1 MDTKKSR
8 RSFLKGSAA
17 LGAAYIA
24 PSPSLTG
31 SMPVSVIVVGAGA
44 FGGWSALQLAQRGAN
59 VTLLDAWGPGNSRAS
74 SGGETRT
81 IRATYGP
88 THILYTKMVARAL
101 QLWQEYEQRWNVKL
115 FFRSGAL
122 RMAGADDSYESAALP
137 VLKDAGIRFEKLSVP
152 DCAKRWPQIN
162 FDGVSWSVYE
172 PDSGFLAARRGCEA
186 VLDAFLKAGGQYRL
200 AQATPGRIAA
210 NRMDGISVSPSEILN
225 ADYYVFAPGPWL
237 GKVFPFLAPT
247 MP

>member
-88 THILYTKMVARAL
+88 TQILYMKMVARAL
-101 QLWQEYEQRWNVKL
+101 QLWQENERRWNLKL

-122 RMAGADDSYESAALP
+122 RMAGTDDSYERAALP
-137 VLKDAGIRFEKLSVP
+137 ILQQAGIQFEKLSNAE
-152 DCAKRWPQIN
+152 CAGRWPQIN
-162 FDGVSWSVYE
+162 FEGVPWSVH
-172 PDSGFLAARRGCEA
+172 
-186 VLDAFLKAGGQYRL
+186 
-200 AQATPGRIAA
+200 
-210 NRMDGISVSPSEILN
+210 
-225 ADYYVFAPGPWL
+225 
-237 GKVFPFLAPT
+237 
-247 MP
+247 